1 MKHPLIMKNKNE
13 QIKELRNKYKLTLKE
28 IGTRFN
34 LSSER
39 IRQIVNDFSNSKEVL
54 YQTVKKE
61 YCNKI
66 DGILKSNLLEE
77 IERLSKLDRRKELV
91 IQRTALV
98 KTLRDEYGFSFRQI
112 GFLLERNHK
121 SIINLYKKQDG

>member
-1 MKHPLIMKNKNE
+1 MKNKNKNE

-28 IGTRFN
+28 IGSRFN

-39 IRQIVNDFSNSKEVL
+39 IRQIVNDFSNSKEDL

-66 DGILKSNLLEE
+66 GGILKSSLLEE
-77 IERLSKLDRRKELV
+77 VERLSKPDRRKELV

-98 KTLRDEYGFSFRQI
+98 KILHDEYGFSFRQI
-112 GFLLERNHK
+112 GFLLERTHK
-121 SIINLYKKQDG
+121 SVINLYKK